1 VITNAG
7 TAGGDVKALVYVDAF
22 IPEVGETVFQIVA
35 SQRPITLG
43 ANTSPTETAAWKTL
57 PSLAVVGTEDRV
69 IPPATQRSM
78 AERAG
83 STITEI
89 AGSHV
94 SMVSSTRPPTCGNA
108 SKINLS
114 RKVGLGR
121 NPLSGS
127 LTVGDPVTG
136 DAVTGDPV
144 TCRWSKSPL
153 GDGRRNDL
161 VSTRQAVNPLRRRL
175 RSTSHEGSGMEP
187 AQGGKRPGQRAL
199 HA

>member
-1 VITNAG
+1 VVITNAG

-94 SMVSSTRPPTCGNA
+94 SMVSHPA
-108 SKINLS
+108 AAIEAILA
-114 RKVGLGR
+114 
-121 NPLSGS
+121 
-127 LTVGDPVTG
+127 
-136 DAVTGDPV
+136 AVAAV
-144 TCRWSKSPL
+144 
-153 GDGRRNDL
+153 DG
-161 VSTRQAVNPLRRRL
+161 
-175 RSTSHEGSGMEP
+175 
-187 AQGGKRPGQRAL
+187 
-199 HA
+199 